1 MSSAGVFDNRA
12 VQRLAPR
19 RIDIAIEYELQY
31 WCRALNVSRDAL
43 IAAVAAVGPDAR
55 AVSRRLGRG

>member
-1 MSSAGVFDNRA
+1 MSSAAVFDSRT
-12 VQRLAPR
+12 VHKLEPR

-31 WCRALNVSRDAL
+31 WARALNVSREAL